1 MVERTGYIPLA
12 MGDVMRGRV
21 PKTKQSVAT
30 KEFKLPPKPVQKPV
44 PELVTRIGKVS
55 SEPAPARQVISAAV
69 LQHMRP
75 DGNGYLIPLPSS
87 TLSYRDYEDPVPAV
101 REELRKLGV
110 DSTAIRFERY
120 DDEINNPGGRYT
132 NRLLRVEVNGKS
144 EDFSVELTLRNPR
157 ITAVEIGRLLGVRL
171 QY

>member
-1 MVERTGYIPLA
+1 
-12 MGDVMRGRV
+12 
-21 PKTKQSVAT
+21 
-30 KEFKLPPKPVQKPV
+30 
-44 PELVTRIGKVS
+44 
-55 SEPAPARQVISAAV
+55 
-69 LQHMRP
+69 MRP